1 MLGSLRPLIARDLP
15 YSCGLTSVV
24 RPLLD
29 ILQRKLAK
37 TEFATALSS
46 AGNDLVRFQIGSIR
60 DKVLDIIVGGGSG
73 SDLFIRS
80 MPLWLAKAFVA

>member
-15 YSCGLTSVV
+15 YSCRLTSVV

-29 ILQRKLAK
+29 IPQRKLAK

-46 AGNDLVRFQIGSIR
+46 SGNDLVGFQIGSIR
-60 DKVLDIIVGGGSG
+60 DNVLDIIVGGVCDSG
-73 SDLFIRS
+73 GDLFIRS
-80 MPLWLAKAFVA
+80 MPLPVS